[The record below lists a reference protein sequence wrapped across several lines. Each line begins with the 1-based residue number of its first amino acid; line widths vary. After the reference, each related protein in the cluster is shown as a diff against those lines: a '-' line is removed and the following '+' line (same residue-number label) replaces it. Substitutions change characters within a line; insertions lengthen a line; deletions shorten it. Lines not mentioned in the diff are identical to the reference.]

1 MQSNIDHIKLQLIH
15 QIMNIQNIYFLEK
28 LAKMLPTEMEEEDKL
43 RKLSMPMPKKLDLDA
58 IKKAQGFTFF
68 DKTKMNE
75 LRAKVNLVE
84 PIEPLIEML

>member
-1 MQSNIDHIKLQLIH
+1 MQSNIDHIKLQIIH

-28 LAKMLPTEMEEEDKL
+28 LAKMLPTEIEEEDKL
-43 RKLSMPMPKKLDLDA
+43 RKLSLPMPKKLDLDA

-68 DKTKMNE
+68 DRTKMNE